1 MCVIVLQMVVSYG
14 VFLVGWISLAL
25 TIYNLTLEQLLQLP
39 LAVPVVILCVAAFL
53 EHRFKPIRVFW
64 YTSENLLGDLQFF
77 WAVRILAMF
86 MLLCST
92 QSYLV
97 SFVLLTFTY
106 IIIESSSSKVKK
118 LKRKLSPQEL
128 ERVTVTS

>member
-39 LAVPVVILCVAAFL
+39 LAVPVFVLCVAAFL
-53 EHRFKPIRVFW
+53 EHHFKPIRVFW
-64 YTSENLLGDLQFF
+64 YTSEKLLGDLQFF
-77 WAVRILAMF
+77 WAVRILAML

-106 IIIESSSSKVKK
+106 ITIESSSSKIKK